1 MSDIRRGIAR
11 GWVGGHRARRRSRQP
26 SPGSARPE
34 GDGHRV
40 RTDSVDAPAKKRRA
54 LELLAEQRLARTGVV
69 SLQVMQEYFVAAT
82 RKLASRRTLAA
93 GKPGTSGV
101 P

>member
-1 MSDIRRGIAR
+1 VAIAL
-11 GWVGGHRARRRSRQP
+11 GAAPANLLRARQ
-26 SPGSARPE
+26 GPE